1 LNANPQ
7 LAVAINIEPSSKLET
22 SIVVNESSQLI
33 LVIYKELLALNVNK
47 DQIKFD
53 GISKKGEINFY
64 GENLRYLVGLKFFE

>member
-1 LNANPQ
+1 
-7 LAVAINIEPSSKLET
+7 
-22 SIVVNESSQLI
+22 
-33 LVIYKELLALNVNK
+33 VIYKELLALNVNK